1 MEWKI
6 ILQRYSDK
14 FRTEGKMLYKSFKR
28 RIYSAQL
35 RKLTKQRKKIEQ
47 KIQARKIL
55 RAKMF
60 FEEVDYFREKVS
72 LTELK
77 EQLNCVEKKEDK
89 IRGKIE
95 ENC

>member
-14 FRTEGKMLYKSFKR
+14 FRTEGKMLYESFKR

-35 RKLTKQRKKIEQ
+35 RKL
-47 KIQARKIL
+47 L

-60 FEEVDYFREKVS
+60 FEEVDYFIEKVS
-72 LTELK
+72 LTEL
-77 EQLNCVEKKEDK
+77 EEELNCVEKKEDK
-89 IRGKIE
+89 IREKIE